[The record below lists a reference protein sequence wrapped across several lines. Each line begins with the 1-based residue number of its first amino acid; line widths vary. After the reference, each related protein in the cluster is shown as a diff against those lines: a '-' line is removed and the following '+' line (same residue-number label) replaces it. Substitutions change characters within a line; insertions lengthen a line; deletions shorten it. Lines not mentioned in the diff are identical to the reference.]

1 LNKSPKKPCPDGE
14 VRARVTKPFAAGPAG
29 TAKRDV
35 KPDGD
40 CACGPH
46 RMLKPLVLFKPP
58 APHGVARRLFVPGFI
73 AMDPGAASSG
83 LE

>member
-1 LNKSPKKPCPDGE
+1 
-14 VRARVTKPFAAGPAG
+14 VRVTKPFAAGPAG
-29 TAKRDV
+29 AAKRGV

-40 CACGPH
+40 CACDTPNA
-46 RMLKPLVLFKPP
+46 KT
-58 APHGVARRLFVPGFI
+58 AGVVQAASATGCYQAVVCARFI